1 MLGYP
6 VMPSKG
12 QAGYVVARY
21 SYMGE
26 IYIYTTDGLL
36 VTTLGADTRTAAF
49 WPYPKQKP
57 GMAITGLSFDAE
69 HFWPFMFGEDD
80 GNVYL
85 AIGKWHTSIVRLDG
99 FDSVRRVDLG
109 YIDATKEAI
118 AAAEPLRTEAAS
130 REKLRAEVE
139 VHRVSATE
147 NEKWS
152 EKDWASIDAQ
162 SSFQLGTDGK
172 SLVVAYRTN
181 QPQLLRNS
189 AAEFPY
195 AFTQGGGLDL
205 MIRAQGASDNRQ
217 VFVDDSRLFV
227 TQRNGRLLAVLYR
240 QKAERAG
247 NRVTFAS
254 PVGEVTFDDVQD
266 VSDRVKL
273 VANGGAYEIS
283 APLDLLGIDPSPG
296 KTYRGDVG
304 VVLSDGVRAQARVYW
319 HNKADSMT
327 SDVPS
332 EARLNPSQ
340 WGIFRF

>member
-1 MLGYP
+1 M
-6 VMPSKG
+6 VS
-12 QAGYVVARY
+12 
-21 SYMGE
+21 
-26 IYIYTTDGLL
+26 
-36 VTTLGADTRTAAF
+36 
-49 WPYPKQKP
+49 
-57 GMAITGLSFDAE
+57 
-69 HFWPFMFGEDD
+69 
-80 GNVYL
+80 
-85 AIGKWHTSIVRLDG
+85 
-99 FDSVRRVDLG
+99 
-109 YIDATKEAI
+109 
-118 AAAEPLRTEAAS
+118 AAESLRTEAAS

-147 NEKWS
+147 NKKWN
-152 EKDWASIDAQ
+152 EKDWASIDAR

-172 SLVVAYRTN
+172 SLFVAYRTN

-205 MIRAQGASDNRQ
+205 MMRAQGASDNRQ
-217 VFVDDSRLFV
+217 VFVGDSRLFV

-266 VSDRVKL
+266 VTDRIKL
-273 VANGGAYEIS
+273 VVNRGAYEIS

-304 VVLSDGVRAQARVYW
+304 MVLSDGVRAQARVYW
-319 HNKADSMT
+319 HNKTDSMT
-327 SDVPS
+327 ADVPS